1 MKNSL
6 LALLCGM
13 SCIAAVQANSA
24 PQLDTAAMTATIEKQ
39 LVQAFGPRLKVTSVT
54 ALANSQI
61 LEVVLIDGS
70 IMHMT
75 PDATHFIYRDE
86 LYALA
91 DAGPVN
97 VTQSRLNP
105 VRAERMAAIADEQ
118 TVVFKAKGDEK
129 SVIHVFT
136 DIDCG
141 FCQKFHDEVPRMN
154 ELGITVRY
162 LAYPRAG
169 VTHPQTGALTDSYRK
184 INFVWCESDK
194 QEAMTIMKN
203 SQRDLGMLGQRLR
216 QGQNQAQ
223 AQYRAVEAD
232 IANMMNKSKEC
243 GAPIAA
249 HLQMGQEIGVTG
261 TPAIITQQGD
271 LIPGYMPAEDLAR
284 RIGL

>member
-1 MKNSL
+1 MKKSL

-13 SCIAAVQANSA
+13 GCMAAVQANDAQGIDSVA
-24 PQLDTAAMTATIEKQ
+24 LKSTIETR
-39 LVQAFGPRLKVTSVT
+39 LIQAFGPRLKVTSVT
-54 ALANSQI
+54 PLANQQI

-91 DAGPVN
+91 DSGPTN

-105 VRAERMAAIADEQ
+105 IRADRMASIADAQ

-141 FCQKFHDEVPRMN
+141 FCQKFHDEVPRLN

-184 INFVWCESDK
+184 INYVWCEGDK
-194 QEAMTIMKN
+194 QDAMTTMKN
-203 SQRDLGMLGQRLR
+203 SQRELGTLGQRLR
-216 QGQNQAQ
+216 QGQNQVQ

-232 IANMMNKSKEC
+232 IASMMNKSKDC

-249 HLQMGQEIGVTG
+249 HLQVGQEIGVTG

-271 LIPGYMPAEDLAR
+271 LIPGYMPADDLAR